1 MKKFSPWGILVL
13 ADIGLWVKSF
23 HAVVFGQG
31 KNILFK
37 SMLGRCEK
45 SRVPKRGKIQYVSIS
60 KKN

>member
-1 MKKFSPWGILVL
+1 MYVVSGGFQFLLIL
-13 ADIGLWVKSF
+13 DLWVKSF